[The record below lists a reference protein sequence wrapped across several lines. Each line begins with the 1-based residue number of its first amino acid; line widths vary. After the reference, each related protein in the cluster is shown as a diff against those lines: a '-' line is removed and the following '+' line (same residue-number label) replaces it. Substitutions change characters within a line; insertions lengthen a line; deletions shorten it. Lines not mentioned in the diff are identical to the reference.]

1 MTNYRIEIDLA
12 VEDKDEST
20 ILEAAKRI
28 YLSGTLAWA
37 EEYGNRVPVSA
48 EDFIPDIE
56 SALLELFDAN
66 LQSAVPNMDTVALK
80 CIAISRKF
88 NNASDQLGNDR

>member
-12 VEDKDEST
+12 VGDEDESA

-28 YLSGTLAWA
+28 YLSGPLAWA

-56 SALLELFDAN
+56 SALLQLFDAT
-66 LQSAVPNMDTVALK
+66 LQSAVPNMDPVAFK
-80 CIAISRKF
+80 CVAISRKF
-88 NNASDQLGNDR
+88 NASDQVGNGR